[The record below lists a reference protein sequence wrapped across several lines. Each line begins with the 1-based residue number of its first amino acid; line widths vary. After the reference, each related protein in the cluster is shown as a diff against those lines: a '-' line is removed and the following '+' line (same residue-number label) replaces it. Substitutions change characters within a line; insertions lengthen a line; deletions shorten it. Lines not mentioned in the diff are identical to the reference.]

1 MYRTVSLVTKR
12 EQRVSWT
19 VRERTGQ
26 TESYEVESY
35 EVESYLTR
43 ERDAYMQNCEKKNRI
58 ARVKKHLED
67 IKGMQ
72 LEMKDPEISD
82 DMSS

>member
-43 ERDAYMQNCEKKNRI
+43 ERDTRICKTVRKKI
-58 ARVKKHLED
+58 E
-67 IKGMQ
+67 
-72 LEMKDPEISD
+72 
-82 DMSS
+82 